1 MKKSGKLLQLHALP
15 SKQWIALEG
24 ADLAKS
30 RKGCH
35 AIRMNISIPCGD
47 NPNVDEFL
55 LAEKVRKLAK
65 GLKAVN
71 EKESLRMIAL
81 MRLGFT
87 VPAGMPTV
95 WEMVI
100 LGDVPRAVSKKTF
113 EERAEK
119 CLRPYK
125 PFSCSTVSW
134 SIEVDVLLNR
144 TYVPPSLHA
153 SILAREFVCIM
164 EDVKYA
170 NDALIEVDR
179 NRRRLRTSGP

>member
-1 MKKSGKLLQLHALP
+1 MKKSGKLLQLQALP

-30 RKGCH
+30 RRGCH

-65 GLKAVN
+65 GLKAEN

-100 LGDVPRAVSKKTF
+100 LGDVPRAVSKKDAHRS
-113 EERAEK
+113 RASGRS
-119 CLRPYK
+119 RPR
-125 PFSCSTVSW
+125 PGTIGPVGTQFRDG
-134 SIEVDVLLNR
+134 DVR
-144 TYVPPSLHA
+144 PADARRSEPSL
-153 SILAREFVCIM
+153 
-164 EDVKYA
+164 
-170 NDALIEVDR
+170 
-179 NRRRLRTSGP
+179 RTK